1 MKKTAKK
8 IHSFYCPFHTF
19 MYFCN
24 RKHFSYTEKDSFSQQ
39 FRLFAQPPEIF
50 SSTRN
55 SGNAEVFPFQGSRT
69 RQRSLVFTWYVRDT
83 SLRRRNIR
91 LCISQIISILN
102 KKNVVQTSLR
112 WIVLHNIFLWE
123 TNFFAVFVFCMCP
136 FHYICTEYH
145 FSFGEN
151 AGFARHIPYQNFPF
165 YNDLMTRLFAL
176 STTEVSSDAR

>member
-1 MKKTAKK
+1 
-8 IHSFYCPFHTF
+8 

-55 SGNAEVFPFQGSRT
+55 NGNAEVFPFQGSRT

-112 WIVLHNIFLWE
+112 WIVLHNIFLWK

-151 AGFARHIPYQNFPF
+151 AGFARHIPYQDFPF